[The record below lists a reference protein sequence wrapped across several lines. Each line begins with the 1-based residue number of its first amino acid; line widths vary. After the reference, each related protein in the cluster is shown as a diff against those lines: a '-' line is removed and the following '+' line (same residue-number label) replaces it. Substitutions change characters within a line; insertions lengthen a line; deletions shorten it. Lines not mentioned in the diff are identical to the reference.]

1 MVKKEVDH
9 LKRKRMADKIDR
21 EVFDK
26 MIEITDPFD
35 PLFAPNIGKSV
46 GRLNKE
52 FENKWIEE
60 NVVMGMA
67 PDIATTPIA
76 TVKKAMS
83 AIENMA
89 KFQRY
94 VRFNEL
100 KKLAK
105 IDFVGET
112 PKVAYKL
119 KEEFH
124 KLQKLVADDTI
135 KAYESLTDAEKAY
148 SRSASPEQ
156 MKGLKDVVV
165 KIGKQLVKAKQ

>member
-1 MVKKEVDH
+1 
-9 LKRKRMADKIDR
+9 MADNVDR
-21 EVFDK
+21 EAFES

-35 PLFAPNIGKSV
+35 VKGGIASWDIGTDPAK
-46 GRLNKE
+46 LNKR
-52 FENKWIEE
+52 FEDKWIEE

-76 TVKKAMS
+76 TVKKAM
-83 AIENMA
+83 AAVEGMA
-89 KFQRY
+89 KYQRY
-94 VRFNEL
+94 IRFHEL

-105 IDFVGET
+105 IDFAGEI

-135 KAYESLTDAEKAY
+135 KAYEGLTDAEKAY

-156 MKGLKDVVV
+156 VKGLKDMVVQ
-165 KIGKQLVKAKQ
+165 IGKKLVKAKQ